1 MNPPVQMKSMTIS
14 SLAVRVGGPAIGLL
28 FVALTLTA
36 SAGQTAP
43 ESSAPESV
51 TANSTGVTCQTVQV
65 RMRDGVLLATDVYLP
80 SKPGRYPVI
89 LQRTP
94 YGLQLGHG
102 CFANLSGGM
111 AFWAEN
117 GYVGINQDVRGTFRS
132 QGNFTPIF
140 QEQNDGYDAIEWAAA
155 QPWSDGKV
163 AMSGSSYFGVT
174 QWQAALT
181 APPPL
186 TAFTPGQTA
195 SDYHDNW
202 TYQNGVFDLW
212 FGQSWIL
219 HFFAPD
225 AYRRQLVAKGVPPD
239 DALAASKRYLAEKR
253 AEIPR
258 WVDKVPLTEM
268 AEFRALA
275 PYYYEW
281 LAHPD
286 YDAYWEKVDVEA
298 HVDRVTAPAL
308 LSGAWGDL
316 FAVGTVR
323 SFEGMRTKA
332 ATSTAR
338 EGTML
343 IMDSAGHGGPGVVTY
358 RTGSERGGAESSLRD
373 LQLRFYDHY
382 VKGLDNGVD
391 REPRVQL
398 FVQVPPDAGL
408 QGSGFWITG
417 DTFPLPGT
425 EKLVFNLR
433 SGGRANTRF
442 GDGVLDRNRP
452 PAGADDTYLYDPAD
466 PVPSH
471 GGGLCCLSLGFYLTS
486 GVQDQSLL
494 ELRNDVLVYTS
505 EPLEEDLAVIGPVK
519 AQFWATT
526 TAPDT
531 DFVVKL
537 VDLHPS
543 GFSQNILERV
553 LRARFRNGS
562 KQPPAPVVPG
572 EAYEYSLD
580 LGYTA
585 TMFKAGHRVRMHITS
600 SKFPH
605 LARNHNT
612 GSDPS
617 TDGRF
622 EVATQT
628 IHHDARRPSRL
639 ELSVVPS
646 IKLSRR

>member
-1 MNPPVQMKSMTIS
+1 VRRP
-14 SLAVRVGGPAIGLL
+14 AVALL
-28 FVALTLTA
+28 FIAFALTA
-36 SAGQTAP
+36 SARQRSLEPPAQDDT
-43 ESSAPESV
+43 V
-51 TANSTGVTCQTVQV
+51 TANSTGVTCRTVQV
-65 RMRDGVLLATDVYLP
+65 QMRDGVLLATDVYVP
-80 SKPGRYPVI
+80 AKSGRYPVI

-102 CFANLSGGM
+102 CFAALSGGM
-111 AFWAEN
+111 AFWAEH
-117 GYVGINQDVRGTFRS
+117 GYVGVNQDVRGTFRS
-132 QGNFTPIF
+132 QGTFTPIF
-140 QEQNDGYDAIEWAAA
+140 QEQNDGYDAVEWAAA
-155 QPWSDGKV
+155 QPWSDGRV
-163 AMSGSSYFGVT
+163 AMSGTSYFGVT

-181 APPPL
+181 APPHL

-195 SDYHDNW
+195 TDYHDNW

-219 HFFAPD
+219 QFFAPD
-225 AYRRQLVAKGVPPD
+225 SYRRQLIAKGMSHA
-239 DALAASKRYLAEKR
+239 DALAASNRYLAEKR
-253 AEIPR
+253 AEIPQ
-258 WVDKVPLTEM
+258 WVSMVPLTDVS
-268 AEFRALA
+268 AFRTLA

-286 YDAYWEKVDVEA
+286 YDDYWAKVDVEA
-298 HVDRVTAPAL
+298 QFNRVKAPAL
-308 LSGAWGDL
+308 VNGAWGDL
-316 FAVGTVR
+316 FAVGSVR

-332 ATSTAR
+332 GTPAAR

-343 IMDSAGHGGPGVVTY
+343 VMESAGHGGAGVVTY
-358 RTGSERGGAESSLRD
+358 RDESERGDNPSTLRD

-382 VKGLDNGVD
+382 VKGIDNGIE

-398 FVQVPPDAGL
+398 FVQVPPDSGT

-425 EKLVFNLR
+425 EKVIFHLR

-442 GDGVLDRNRP
+442 GNGVLDRKQSP
-452 PAGADDTYLYDPAD
+452 DGSDDTFVYDPAN

-471 GGGLCCLSLGFYLTS
+471 GGGLCCLSLGFYMNS
-486 GVQDQSLL
+486 GAQDQSLL

-505 EPLEEDLAVIGPVK
+505 APLEEDLPAIGPVK
-519 AQFWATT
+519 VKFWATT

-531 DFVVKL
+531 DFVAKL
-537 VDLHPS
+537 VDVHPS
-543 GFSQNILERV
+543 GFAQNILERV

-562 KQPPAPVVPG
+562 KKPPVPVVPG
-572 EAYEYSLD
+572 QAYEYEID

-585 TMFKAGHRVRMHITS
+585 TMFKAGHRVRLDITS

-612 GSDPS
+612 GGDPS
-617 TDGRF
+617 TDARF
-622 EVATQT
+622 SAATQT
-628 IHHDARRPSRL
+628 IHHGPGRPSYL
-639 ELSVVPS
+639 ELSVAPGVR
-646 IKLSRR
+646 LSRR